1 MEWKWMLTVD
11 ACRGVIFDAKI
22 NVLID
27 AKSKVAR
34 L

>member
-1 MEWKWMLTVD
+1 MLTVD